1 MAQKVIEGDVVTG
14 RHMHEI
20 LRQQTFKLTQNL
32 DHVANFRDFK
42 EIHFEILNASRLLE
56 PPQGGNDPRV
66 FRFIETK
73 NQIFLRQK

>member
-1 MAQKVIEGDVVTG
+1 MAQKVIEEDVVTG

-42 EIHFEILNASRLLE
+42 EIHFEILNASNFE
-56 PPQGGNDPRV
+56 PSQNFRSEKVSHLGILPRDRD
-66 FRFIETK
+66 FESI
-73 NQIFLRQK
+73 